1 MANKY
6 HSNLVVS
13 ASPHMVSPTDTT
25 KIMGTV
31 MLALMPAL
39 AVGIYQFG
47 IRALILTVV
56 CVVACVG
63 FEYLFNLIMKR
74 PQTVGYLSAA
84 LTGLLLAMNCPS
96 SLPYGIAIVGC
107 FAAVIVVKQLFGGL
121 GQNLVN
127 PAVTARVFMF
137 IAFATEMT
145 TWPVSRVTSLS
156 QDSMVAVDGVD
167 AMTAATALGQLGHGD
182 GTLGSVTYS
191 NLDLFLGNCG
201 GCLGEV
207 SALALLIGGLF
218 LIWRKIIS
226 PIIPL
231 TFLATVFVL
240 GFIWGGLDGAIF
252 HIVAGGVMLG
262 AFFCATDYVTSPTLP
277 MGKVIFGI
285 GCGLFTMLI
294 RVFASYPEG
303 VSFAI
308 LLMNILVPFIDNF
321 CEGKKFP
328 LPKKEKGGKG
338 NE

>member
-1 MANKY
+1 
-6 HSNLVVS
+6 
-13 ASPHMVSPTDTT
+13 
-25 KIMGTV
+25 
-31 MLALMPAL
+31 
-39 AVGIYQFG
+39 
-47 IRALILTVV
+47 
-56 CVVACVG
+56 
-63 FEYLFNLIMKR
+63 
-74 PQTVGYLSAA
+74 
-84 LTGLLLAMNCPS
+84 MNCPS